1 VETKGVQ
8 EALEYIHAHQN
19 AEGSSH
25 EHEPREEGASSYL
38 RDSTSFVATH
48 CPGLRQNVIQEH
60 ECELGMCQR
69 QGPEAQVGG
78 GVGYTPEHKLDSLN
92 HLVDECLPNAVG
104 VVLVKFVLNVE
115 NLFPDLLVLL
125 VVIFKCTSC
134 LLIFFLS

>member
-1 VETKGVQ
+1 
-8 EALEYIHAHQN
+8 
-19 AEGSSH
+19 
-25 EHEPREEGASSYL
+25 
-38 RDSTSFVATH
+38 
-48 CPGLRQNVIQEH
+48 
-60 ECELGMCQR
+60 MCQR